1 MEALTT
7 YLPFIIQ
14 LPLIITWIFGIILAT
29 KIKEQNPRVAKL
41 TAAGLSVAV
50 IGTVIVFVVH
60 TNILTQFVFGNI
72 DAEALNTS
80 NTIILIAE
88 TLSYLITFALLLM
101 AIFKPTSTK
110 KEKNEQ

>member
-14 LPLIITWIFGIILAT
+14 LPLIIVWIFGIILAT

-50 IGTVIVFVVH
+50 IGVVVVFVVH
-60 TNILTQFVFGNI
+60 TNILTQYVFGNI
-72 DAEALNTS
+72 DAETLNTS
-80 NTIILIAE
+80 NTVILIAE
-88 TLSYLITFALLLM
+88 TLTYLTTFILLLM
-101 AIFKPTSTK
+101 AIFKPSSTK
-110 KEKNEQ
+110 SKNNEQ